1 MDELDKFAK
10 IDESNIDV
18 ILDEVKEFLQLYL
31 FKGNVSLNDAS
42 IENLFELS
50 TDDLDILKAV
60 HFLLSDEVKLLIR
73 NLPQLVRNLSHS
85 TRKETEI
92 MRSNIRGRIDWG
104 ETFKERLSSGL
115 DDKSLFVCTPPSKY
129 YDLEENQ
136 LLKFILK
143 RIIYLKR
150 NYLNFINPE
159 NFDID
164 KIDENQDWYTIVND
178 NYEIS
183 SKILKKVYFND
194 ISDVK
199 IKSKHLRKCMKN
211 RNLLYHHVFKA
222 YLLYEDL
229 FISNDE
235 EILRDLINKRII
247 KTADGDKLYEIYVFF
262 NLVKSLPVERH
273 KLLFS
278 SNDYSTSC
286 IINDLKIT
294 VHYQKTP
301 QKLREISEYLE
312 ILDNYEIKGNS
323 RAPDIILEFE
333 KEGKIYYRLIEV
345 KNSSSTN
352 YVRASL
358 YKVMGY
364 YKDFKR
370 ICEIE
375 NFDFTEKYPVVLVTW
390 GGIELKEG
398 YNPFDDKII
407 ILNRKE
413 FIDNLGKLLFLTV

>member
-1 MDELDKFAK
+1 MDKIDEFTK
-10 IDESNIDV
+10 IDESNIDI
-18 ILDEVKEFLQLYL
+18 ILEEVKEFLQLYL
-31 FKGNVSLNDAS
+31 FKGNVSLNDDT

-50 TDDLDILKAV
+50 HDDLTTLKAV
-60 HFLLSDEVKLLIR
+60 HFLLSDEVRSLVR
-73 NLPQLVRNLSHS
+73 TLPQLIRNLSHS

-92 MRSNIRGRIDWG
+92 MRGNIRGRIEWS
-104 ETFKERLSSGL
+104 ETFKERMSEGF
-115 DDKSLFVCTPPSKY
+115 DDKSLFVCNPPSKY

-150 NYLNFINPE
+150 NYLDFIQPE
-159 NFDID
+159 NFDLEKID
-164 KIDENQDWYTIVND
+164 KNKDWYTIVND
-178 NYEIS
+178 NYQIS

-199 IKSKHLRKCMKN
+199 VKAKHLRKCIRN
-211 RNLLYHHVFKA
+211 RNLLYHNVFNV
-222 YLLYEDL
+222 YMLYEDL

-235 EILRDLINKRII
+235 NVLRELLNKRII
-247 KTADGDKLYEIYVFF
+247 KAVDGDKLYEIYIFF
-262 NLVKSLPVERH
+262 NLVKSLPVEEH

-286 IINDLKIT
+286 FFEDMKIT

-301 QKLREISEYLE
+301 AKLKEISEYLE
-312 ILDNYEIKGNS
+312 ILKNYEIKGS
-323 RAPDIILEFE
+323 TRAPDVILEFE
-333 KEGKIYYRLIEV
+333 KNGETYYRLVEV
-345 KNSSSTN
+345 KNSSSTS

-370 ICEIE
+370 ICSIE
-375 NFDFTEKYPVVLVTW
+375 NFDFAEKYPVVLVTW
-390 GGIELKEG
+390 GGISLKKG
-398 YNPFDDKII
+398 YNPFDDSII

-413 FIDNLGKLLFLTV
+413 FIDSIKKLLTL

>member
-1 MDELDKFAK
+1 MDKLNQFTK

-18 ILDEVKEFLQLYL
+18 ILNEVKEFLQLYL
-31 FKGNVSLNDAS
+31 FKGNVALNDDT

-50 TDDLDILKAV
+50 HDDLTTLKAV
-60 HFLLSDEVKLLIR
+60 HFLLSDEVRLLIKT
-73 NLPQLVRNLSHS
+73 LPQLIRNLSHS
-85 TRKETEI
+85 TKKETEI
-92 MRSNIRGRIDWG
+92 MRGTIRGRIDWSQ
-104 ETFKERLSSGL
+104 TLKERMSEGF
-115 DDKSLFVCTPPSKY
+115 DDKSLFVCNPPSKY

-150 NYLNFINPE
+150 NYLDFIRPE
-159 NFDID
+159 NFDLE
-164 KIDENQDWYTIVND
+164 KIDENKDWYTIVND
-178 NYEIS
+178 NYQIS

-211 RNLLYHHVFKA
+211 RNLLYHNVFNV

-235 EILRDLINKRII
+235 EILRKLLNKRII
-247 KTADGDKLYEIYVFF
+247 KTADPDKLYEIYVFF
-262 NLVKSLPVERH
+262 NIVKSLPVEQH

-286 IINDLKIT
+286 IISDIKIT

-301 QKLREISEYLE
+301 DELKEISEYLE
-312 ILDNYEIKGNS
+312 ILENYEIKGS
-323 RAPDIILEFE
+323 TRAPDVIIEFE
-333 KEGKIYYRLIEV
+333 KNGQTYYRLVEV

-370 ICEIE
+370 ICAVE
-375 NFDFTEKYPVVLVTW
+375 NFDFTNRYPVVLVTW
-390 GGIELKEG
+390 GGISIKES
-398 YNPFDDKII
+398 YNPFNDDII

-413 FIDNLGKLLFLTV
+413 FIDSLENLISL